1 MVPDHLTTTTF
12 KMIDSSCQFPI
23 NNIAV
28 FKLKM
33 LSWLHQFN
41 IFCLLENNGYQ
52 NGSFECMLAIAGD
65 EYISLS
71 AGTAF
76 ESLKIFHEVK
86 PSWLFGHLGYDL
98 KNEDPRLHS
107 SHNDPIHF
115 ADGFFF
121 RPQILIILK
130 DDHVVIHASDPEKI
144 FHEILSQSTVK
155 IDIKYSY
162 SIKCRISKEEYLQSL
177 SKLKSHIQRGDCYEI
192 NFCQEFYIE
201 DAEVDPAVLYH
212 QLSAISPNPFAAFY
226 RVNDQ
231 YCISASPERF
241 LKKTNQHLLSQPI
254 KGTVRRSSDPV
265 ADKAMLADLQ
275 NSEKD
280 KSENVMIVDLV
291 RNDLSKVCTRNSV
304 HATTLFE
311 VKAYPQVYQ
320 MISTIEGE
328 LKNIHWTEALK
339 ATFPMGSMTGAPKHR
354 VMQLIE
360 QYESSKRG
368 LYSGSIG
375 YINPQG
381 DFDFNVII
389 RSIFYNQQNKYVSFW
404 AGGGITI
411 KSDAEK
417 EYEEC
422 LLKIKAIRNILE

>member
-1 MVPDHLTTTTF
+1 
-12 KMIDSSCQFPI
+12 
-23 NNIAV
+23 
-28 FKLKM
+28 M
-33 LSWLHQFN
+33 LNWLHQFN
-41 IFCLLENNGYQ
+41 IFCLLDNQGYE
-52 NGSFECMLAIAGD
+52 NGSFECLLAVAGK

-71 AGTAF
+71 AGNAF
-76 ESLKIFHEVK
+76 DTLKQFHEAD

-98 KNEDPRLHS
+98 KNEDPHLHS
-107 SHNDPIHF
+107 SHPDHIHF

-121 RPQILIILK
+121 RPEILIRLNAH
-130 DDHVVIHASDPEKI
+130 HVIIHAADPQKI
-144 FHEILSQSTVK
+144 WDEISGSPHDIPAK
-155 IDIKYSY
+155 IYAY
-162 SIKCRISKEEYLQSL
+162 SIRNRISKKEYLQSL
-177 SKLKSHIQRGDCYEI
+177 SHIHAHIQRGDCYEM

-201 DAEVDPAVLYH
+201 DADVEPLQLYH

-231 YCISASPERF
+231 YCMCASPERF
-241 LKKTNQHLLSQPI
+241 LKKTKQHLLSQPI
-254 KGTVRRSSDPV
+254 KGTVKRSSEAEPDQH
-265 ADKAMLADLQ
+265 LLYDLQ

-280 KSENVMIVDLV
+280 KAENVMIVDLV

-311 VKAYPQVYQ
+311 VKAFPQVYQ

-328 LKNIHWTEALK
+328 MKNIHWTEALK

-354 VMQLIE
+354 VMQLTE
-360 QYESSKRG
+360 QYESSKRS

-375 YINPQG
+375 YITPTG
-381 DFDFNVII
+381 DFDFNVVI
-389 RSIFYNQQNKYVSFW
+389 RSILYNRKDKYLSFW

-422 LLKIKAIRNILE
+422 LLKTKAIRMILG